1 MEQIL
6 ASYNIEDIFIIL
18 FAITISSFSLFQ
30 SYCYFKDRTEKWLEI
45 KKEEI
50 TPARIKGIE
59 DSCIEQSRKLELL
72 FESDKLRIK
81 SDILRQYRYF
91 SNKGSIDFKSLDCLH
106 QEYEIYK
113 KEGGNSFVEEI
124 MRLIDEIPVE

>member
-1 MEQIL
+1 MEKIL
-6 ASYNIEDIFIIL
+6 ASYNLEDIFIIL
-18 FAITISSFSLFQ
+18 FVVIISGFSLFQ
-30 SYCYFKDRTEKWLEI
+30 SYCYCKDRAEKWL
-45 KKEEI
+45 KLKREEV
-50 TPARIKGIE
+50 TPARIKSIE

-81 SDILRQYRYF
+81 SDILRQYRRF
-91 SNKGSIDFKSLDCLH
+91 ADKGSIDVRSLDCLH

-124 MRLIDEIPVE
+124 MQLIDEIPIE

>member
-1 MEQIL
+1 MEKIL
-6 ASYNIEDIFIIL
+6 ASYNLEDIFIIL
-18 FAITISSFSLFQ
+18 FVITISGFSLFQ
-30 SYCYFKDRTEKWLEI
+30 SYCYCKDRAEKWL
-45 KKEEI
+45 KLKREEV
-50 TPARIKGIE
+50 TPARIKSIE

-81 SDILRQYRYF
+81 SDILRQYRRF
-91 SNKGSIDFKSLDCLH
+91 ADKGSIDVRSLDCLH

-124 MRLIDEIPVE
+124 MQLIDEIPIE

>member
-1 MEQIL
+1 MEKIL
-6 ASYNIEDIFIIL
+6 ASYNLEDIFIIL
-18 FAITISSFSLFQ
+18 FVIVISGFSLFQ
-30 SYCYFKDRTEKWLEI
+30 SYCYCKDRAEKWLKL

-50 TPARIKGIE
+50 TPARIKSIE
-59 DSCIEQSRKLELL
+59 DSCIEQSRKLKLL

-91 SNKGSIDFKSLDCLH
+91 SDKGFIDVKSLDCLH

-124 MRLIDEIPVE
+124 MQLIDEIPVE

>member
-6 ASYNIEDIFIIL
+6 ASYNLEDIFIIL
-18 FAITISSFSLFQ
+18 FVVTISGLSLFQ
-30 SYCYFKDRTEKWLEI
+30 SYCYCKDRIEKWLKL

-50 TPARIKGIE
+50 TPARIKSIE

-81 SDILRQYRYF
+81 SDILRQYRRF
-91 SNKGSIDFKSLDCLH
+91 ADKGSIDVRSLDCLH

-124 MRLIDEIPVE
+124 MQLIDEIPVE